1 MYRFVLILFIF
12 ISGSLFSQS
21 EEWYSC
27 DDCEYGKIAYK
38 IIDPFNFI
46 VTAKVRIDANISTV
60 FSVVTDLNTYPK
72 WIYNVYQVDLIEN
85 RGDYAGLYYML
96 IEAPFPLNDIDATM
110 EYEVKSDT
118 SNNSFSLVQS
128 CIPFYYD
135 FRGDFQRVTR
145 YKAIW
150 KFRPMNENT
159 TELIY
164 IVKLGGPE
172 NLPGFLLKVFLCQSP
187 TKTIENLNSICSQ
200 SADN

>member
-1 MYRFVLILFIF
+1 MRKIVIFIF
-12 ISGSLFSQS
+12 VCLSYFSFSQES
-21 EEWYSC
+21 EWMPCNDC
-27 DDCEYGKIAYK
+27 DYGKLAYK
-38 IIDPFNFI
+38 IVDPVNFI
-46 VTAKVRIDANISTV
+46 ITAKVRIDANISTV
-60 FSVVTDLNTYPK
+60 FSVVTDIESYTE
-72 WIYNVYQVDLIEN
+72 WVYNVYHIELIE
-85 RGDYAGLYYML
+85 RRSDFSGLYYMI
-96 IEAPFPLNDIDATM
+96 IEAPFPLDDIDATM
-110 EYEVKSDT
+110 EYEVLADT
-118 SNNSFSLVQS
+118 PNNSFSLVQS

-150 KFRPMNENT
+150 KFSPINENT